1 MDISTFNDHYFN
13 PQLDKLC
20 KRANKT
26 MVSLGGFNIKL
37 INFDTSEHVS
47 TFLDDLA
54 FNSLQ
59 PQIFLPI
66 ILFAM

>member
-54 FNSLQ
+54 SNSLH

-66 ILFAM
+66 ILFAI